1 LKYGRKSGEDNP
13 QLKGYQRFLLDVMT
27 IQLQRMMR
35 ENNEELYRR
44 IEQIEN
50 QMNNNEDDHNGDRRR
65 QDRRRKRGLED
76 EHIEDK
82 IEGVKVQIPSFK
94 VKSDLEAYL
103 KWEMKIEQLFACHN
117 YTKEM
122 KLKVATMEFT
132 NYALIWRDQLQKERA
147 RYGDPLVNTWEKM
160 KRLMRRRFVPS
171 HFHRDLHNK
180 LQRLIQGSKTVDEY
194 HKEIEV
200 ALIRANINEEREAT
214 MARFLHGLNSDIGDV
229 MELQNYVELKE
240 LVHQTIKVEQ
250 QLKRK
255 CTMKRG
261 SSNFYQTGWK
271 DKSKKEIA
279 TSSNA
284 SATTPQRTQNKS
296 NEAPKKTRSSDIKC
310 FKCLRRGHIASEC
323 PTKRNMLVKDGEII
337 SESSSEF
344 AAESEEEYNEKFVVG
359 GDLFMVRRLLGNL
372 SKENDRSQ
380 RENIFHT
387 RCLIQD
393 KVCSLIIDGGSCTN
407 VASSRLVSKLN
418 LETKPH
424 PRPYKLQWLS
434 EDGEIGVNK
443 QVKIYFSI
451 RNYHDSVLCDVVS
464 MEASHVLLER
474 LGNLTKGLIMMDALT
489 SIILCIMSGK
499 LHLYLCLP

>member
-1 LKYGRKSGEDNP
+1 
-13 QLKGYQRFLLDVMT
+13 M
-27 IQLQRMMR
+27 
-35 ENNEELYRR
+35 
-44 IEQIEN
+44 
-50 QMNNNEDDHNGDRRR
+50 
-65 QDRRRKRGLED
+65 
-76 EHIEDK
+76 
-82 IEGVKVQIPSFK
+82 
-94 VKSDLEAYL
+94 
-103 KWEMKIEQLFACHN
+103 
-117 YTKEM
+117 
-122 KLKVATMEFT
+122 
-132 NYALIWRDQLQKERA
+132 
-147 RYGDPLVNTWEKM
+147 
-160 KRLMRRRFVPS
+160 
-171 HFHRDLHNK
+171 
-180 LQRLIQGSKTVDEY
+180 
-194 HKEIEV
+194 

-474 LGNLTKGLIMMDALT
+474 LGNLTKGLIMMDTLT